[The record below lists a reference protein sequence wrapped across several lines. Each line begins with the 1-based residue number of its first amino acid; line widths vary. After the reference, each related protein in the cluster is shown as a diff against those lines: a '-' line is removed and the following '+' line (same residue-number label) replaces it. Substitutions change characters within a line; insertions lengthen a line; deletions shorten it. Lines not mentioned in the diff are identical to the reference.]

1 MERVVNVCKNRILN
15 VIILSYHIY
24 YLKKS
29 FLLGN
34 PESLLCH
41 SGSSFGHLWPS
52 WGYFGSSLSHIGS
65 SCSFL
70 GEILVDFDPIF
81 GEGHQLWEWEPKEA
95 WVTQDLNVPIFFVE
109 EF

>member
-1 MERVVNVCKNRILN
+1 MDHPAV
-15 VIILSYHIY
+15 
-24 YLKKS
+24 
-29 FLLGN
+29 
-34 PESLLCH
+34 
-41 SGSSFGHLWPS
+41 
-52 WGYFGSSLSHIGS
+52 
-65 SCSFL
+65 FL